1 MNALSL
7 RDATPAD
14 AATIAALA
22 RQSFTEAFGDSNTPE
37 DLALFL
43 DSAYGEAQQGAE
55 LTDPAW
61 TALLASLDG
70 VPAGF
75 AQLRRGPAEA
85 CVSGPAPIELN
96 RLYVLQ
102 AFHGRKVGLTLM
114 DAVIAQA
121 RAEGFRTLWLG
132 VWEHNAKAQAFY
144 RRWPFRDV
152 GHHTFVVGTDPQT
165 DRIWECP
172 L

>member
-1 MNALSL
+1 MPTLILREARPDEAAL
-7 RDATPAD
+7 
-14 AATIAALA
+14 IARLA
-22 RQSFTEAFGDSNTPE
+22 RQSFTETFADANTPE

-43 DSAYGEAQQGAE
+43 DSAYRDAQQGAE
-55 LTDPAW
+55 LADPDW
-61 TALLASLDG
+61 TTLLALEDG

-75 AQLRRGPAEA
+75 AQLRRNHPEA
-85 CVSGPAPIELN
+85 CVTGPAPVELN

-102 AFHGRKVGLTLM
+102 AFHGRGLGAALM
-114 DAVIAQA
+114 QAVVERA

-132 VWEHNAKAQAFY
+132 VWEHNLKAQAFY
-144 RRWPFRDV
+144 RRWGFRDV
-152 GHHTFVVGTDPQT
+152 GSHRFLVGTDLQT